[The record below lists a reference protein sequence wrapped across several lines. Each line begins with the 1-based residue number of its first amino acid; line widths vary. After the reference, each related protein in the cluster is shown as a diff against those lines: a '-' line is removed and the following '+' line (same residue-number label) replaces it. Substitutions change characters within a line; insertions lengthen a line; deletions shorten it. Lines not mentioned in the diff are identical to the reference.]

1 MASEK
6 QMIYIFVFILSVV
19 IVSLCYFSHAKA
31 VASMISLFP
40 HSPSHLSPCCSLVHR
55 RIRLL
60 YLEKASTNT
69 SLVPSPFTKEPGYE
83 STTNT

>member
-31 VASMISLFP
+31 VASMISL
-40 HSPSHLSPCCSLVHR
+40 LV
-55 RIRLL
+55 RLVL
-60 YLEKASTNT
+60 AQML
-69 SLVPSPFTKEPGYE
+69 
-83 STTNT
+83 